1 MMFHGRKY
9 LPEVERSTR
18 EEIFS
23 YHGPVRSVK
32 FPRKKPPSSIRG
44 NFYILGGWGGRSV
57 HALNKRWA
65 CAFKNTFNFS
75 GHILGVSKKCY
86 YLVVVWKRMAP
97 IGHIFEYLAIRE

>member
-44 NFYILGGWGGRSV
+44 HFYILGAGGGVSSCSQQ
-57 HALNKRWA
+57 RWA

-97 IGHIFEYLAIRE
+97 IGHIFDP